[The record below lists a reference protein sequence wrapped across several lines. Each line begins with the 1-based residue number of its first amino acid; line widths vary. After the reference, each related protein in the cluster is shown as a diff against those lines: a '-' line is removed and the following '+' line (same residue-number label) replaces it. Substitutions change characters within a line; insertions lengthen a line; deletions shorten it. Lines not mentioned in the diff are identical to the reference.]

1 VASHAAQRNTASPK
15 YSVTELIVAKASGHI
30 CASPGLQHVMVEHD
44 DWCAM
49 YQGNPCNC
57 HPDIHVAMH
66 GGDEIIE
73 RCWQAASQG
82 LTLRLRPLL
91 LAVWR

>member
-1 VASHAAQRNTASPK
+1 
-15 YSVTELIVAKASGHI
+15 
-30 CASPGLQHVMVEHD
+30 
-44 DWCAM
+44 M

-82 LTLRLRPLL
+82 LTLRLRPLP